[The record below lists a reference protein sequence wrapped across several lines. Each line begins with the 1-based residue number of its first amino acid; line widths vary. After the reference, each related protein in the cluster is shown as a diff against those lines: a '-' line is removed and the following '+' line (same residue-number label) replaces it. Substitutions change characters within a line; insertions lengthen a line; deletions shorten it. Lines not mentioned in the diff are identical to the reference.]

1 MLQPNHPYFKKD
13 IYDILKV
20 PKVEQRGAWDT
31 GYRKYKGAVYIFANI
46 GVAGRSGHDYD
57 NHWHNSEL
65 VWYAK
70 NKARIH
76 QPIIQEMLDPNT
88 RVHIFVREDNR
99 EAFIYKGIGKAK
111 HHTDSPPITITW
123 ALESAYFIDPINAW
137 AQARLSAK
145 SLLDSGAS
153 YYSPKNENEY
163 KIIRVGRKEI
173 DIKRVGIQSQA
184 TTVLTEDAFNTAITR
199 INASNGTLAR
209 NSLHREIAIETTIVE
224 LLPCLDWDENSDNIE
239 VVGDFFYEM
248 SQQPKVPKIKE
259 ASNDEEKKR
268 LNAQLRVRRGQNKLR
283 KNLFKL
289 YEGKCCI
296 SGFHIQDALHACH
309 LISHAESGNNN
320 STNALLLR
328 SDIHDLFDANL
339 IGINPKTLKVLV
351 KEPLLKTEY
360 GEFNGRRLA
369 ERGDNVAPDINAL
382 NRRWEIFIKRQE

>member
-1 MLQPNHPYFKKD
+1 MFQPNHPYFKKD

-31 GYRKYKGAVYIFANI
+31 GYRKYKDAIYIFSNI

-70 NKARIH
+70 NKAKIH
-76 QPIIQEMLDPNT
+76 QPLIQEMLDSNT

-111 HHTDSPPITITW
+111 NHTDSPPIMITW
-123 ALESAYFIDPINAW
+123 ALESAYFIDPTNAW
-137 AQARLSAK
+137 ARARLSAK

-163 KIIRVGRKEI
+163 KIIRVGEKEI
-173 DIKRVGIQSQA
+173 DIKRVGAQSKA
-184 TTVLTEDAFNTAITR
+184 ITALTEYVFNTAITR
-199 INASNGTLAR
+199 INGSNGTLVMG
-209 NSLHREIAIETTIVE
+209 SLHREVAIETTIVE
-224 LLPCLDWDENSDNIE
+224 LIPCLDWDENSDHIE
-239 VVGDFFYEM
+239 VVGDFFYETN
-248 SQQPKVPKIKE
+248 QQRTMPKIKE

-283 KNLFKL
+283 ENLFIL
-289 YEGKCCI
+289 YSGKCCI
-296 SGFHIQDALHACH
+296 SGVEIKDTLHACH
-309 LISHAESGNNN
+309 LIAHAESGNNN

-339 IGINPKTLKVLV
+339 IGINPDGLKISI
-351 KEPLLKTEY
+351 KKPLLETEY
-360 GEFNGRRLA
+360 GEFNGKLLA
-369 ERGDNVAPDINAL
+369 GRVDNITPDINAL
-382 NRRWEIFIKRQE
+382 NRRWEIFRKV